1 MVKKLTK
8 ILLHI
13 INITYFLASLGHAS
27 KFTSTASTTP
37 LQSSSTSSH
46 GTQQLQRTTISI
58 LSLGTSTAIREMT
71 TSKLSSQDSS
81 ITSSSTEK
89 STWSSQQSSS
99 RVSEIRLCA
108 TTSGNQSSSTVSGLT
123 STSPLPWWHWRC
135 LYGWSTHTTNHP
147 VSTMQMTVSSAQ
159 QNSIFTKYGSRQLT
173 TAGTLRRN
181 CTNDSTGLCQNL
193 SSSIASS
200 VTPLPAVN
208 ITAYTVV
215 TNCWL
220 WWWCVTTP
228 TTLHPDSVTTM
239 MTTTTLS
246 SNANTSVS
254 NVIGRCEYPLW
265 CEESQLPERCS
276 SVGMNATFE
285 VVICNANLFTK
296 TRPADYIHKIQRQD
310 TSML

>member
-1 MVKKLTK
+1 MAMKLIK

-13 INITYFLASLGHAS
+13 ITITCFLVSLGHTS
-27 KFTSTASTTP
+27 EFTSKASTA
-37 LQSSSTSSH
+37 LQSSSTYSH
-46 GTQQLQRTTISI
+46 ETQQLQRTTTSI
-58 LSLGTSTAIREMT
+58 LSLGTSTTALREMT

-81 ITSSSTEK
+81 ITSSSTED

-108 TTSGNQSSSTVSGLT
+108 STSGNKGSSTVSGLT

-181 CTNDSTGLCQNL
+181 CINDSTGLCQNL
-193 SSSIASS
+193 NSSIASS

-208 ITAYTVV
+208 ITAHTVV

-228 TTLHPDSVTTM
+228 TTIHPDSVTTM

-254 NVIGRCEYPLW
+254 NVIGRCEYPSW
-265 CEESQLPERCS
+265 CKESQLSEICS

-285 VVICNANLFTK
+285 VVICNVN
-296 TRPADYIHKIQRQD
+296 
-310 TSML
+310 

>member
-1 MVKKLTK
+1 MAMKLIK
-8 ILLHI
+8 LLLHI
-13 INITYFLASLGHAS
+13 INITICFLVSLGHTS
-27 KFTSTASTTP
+27 QFTSKASTA
-37 LQSSSTSSH
+37 LQSSSISSY
-46 GTQQLQRTTISI
+46 GTQQLQRTTTSI
-58 LSLGTSTAIREMT
+58 LSLGTSTTALREMT

-81 ITSSSTEK
+81 ITSSSTED

-147 VSTMQMTVSSAQ
+147 VSTMQITISSVQ
-159 QNSIFTKYGSRQLT
+159 QDSTFTKYGSRQLT
-173 TAGTLRRN
+173 TAGTLSQN
-181 CTNDSTGLCQNL
+181 CSDSTGLCQNL
-193 SSSIASS
+193 NSSIAPS

-228 TTLHPDSVTTM
+228 TTIHPDSVTTM
-239 MTTTTLS
+239 MTSATLS

-265 CEESQLPERCS
+265 CEESQLSEICS

-285 VVICNANLFTK
+285 VVICNAN
-296 TRPADYIHKIQRQD
+296 
-310 TSML
+310 

>member
-1 MVKKLTK
+1 MKLIK

-13 INITYFLASLGHAS
+13 ITITCFLVSLGHTS
-27 KFTSTASTTP
+27 KFTSTASSMP
-37 LQSSSTSSH
+37 LQSSSISSY
-46 GTQQLQRTTISI
+46 GTQQLQRTTTSI
-58 LSLGTSTAIREMT
+58 LSLGTSTTALREMT

-81 ITSSSTEK
+81 ITSTSTEE

-108 TTSGNQSSSTVSGLT
+108 STSGNKGSSTVSGLT

-193 SSSIASS
+193 NSNIASQ
-200 VTPLPAVN
+200 
-208 ITAYTVV
+208 TVV

-228 TTLHPDSVTTM
+228 TTIHPDSVTTM

-254 NVIGRCEYPLW
+254 NVIGRCEYPSW
-265 CEESQLPERCS
+265 CKESQLSEICS

-285 VVICNANLFTK
+285 VVICNVN
-296 TRPADYIHKIQRQD
+296 
-310 TSML
+310 

>member
-1 MVKKLTK
+1 MKLIK
-8 ILLHI
+8 LPLHI
-13 INITYFLASLGHAS
+13 INITICFLVSLGHTS
-27 KFTSTASTTP
+27 QFTSKASTA
-37 LQSSSTSSH
+37 LQSSSISSY
-46 GTQQLQRTTISI
+46 GTRLQRTTTSI
-58 LSLGTSTAIREMT
+58 LSLGTSTTALREMT

-81 ITSSSTEK
+81 ITSSSTED

-99 RVSEIRLCA
+99 RVSERRLCA

-193 SSSIASS
+193 NSSIASS

-228 TTLHPDSVTTM
+228 TTIHPDSVTTM

-254 NVIGRCEYPLW
+254 IVTGYCLQAMA
-265 CEESQLPERCS
+265 C
-276 SVGMNATFE
+276 
-285 VVICNANLFTK
+285 K
-296 TRPADYIHKIQRQD
+296 
-310 TSML
+310 